1 MMVLGDTLGH
11 SSTDLA
17 SRVVHTSLTQTWKL
31 GLSGTLGRVEQ
42 MLLALILPK
51 WGDNIKV

>member
-1 MMVLGDTLGH
+1 MVLGDTLGH